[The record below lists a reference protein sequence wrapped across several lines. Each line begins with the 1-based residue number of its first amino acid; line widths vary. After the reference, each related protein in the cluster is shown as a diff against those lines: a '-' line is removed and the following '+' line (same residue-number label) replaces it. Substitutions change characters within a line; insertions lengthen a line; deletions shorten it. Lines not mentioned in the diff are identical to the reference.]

1 MDDTE
6 KENTYTGSGNSLT
19 QGFSSPEPNAAWPI
33 TQEPMVPEQTSPEPA
48 IPGESSGADQVSGNT
63 GVPGAAAVN
72 LVKALELLDAAR
84 GEMAKRI
91 VGQKE
96 MIDGLLTALIAGGH
110 ILLEGVPGLAK
121 TRAVKTL
128 AEITGLVFKRIQF
141 TPDLL
146 PADLTGT
153 LIWEQAT
160 ASFSMRRGPVFANVI
175 LADEINRAPA
185 KVQSALLEAMEEHQ
199 VTIGERSYPLPTPFF
214 VLATQNPIE
223 HEGTYALPEAELDR
237 FLLKLLVPYPEQEEE
252 LRILDFAAPF
262 SGGRELTGGNRAV
275 IDAAPGG
282 DRGIKDINSASLRPV
297 LGPEALD
304 FLRAAADSVYTDE
317 KILKYIVSVVAASRP
332 APSRSVQ
339 GTEGVKHGMN
349 RPREGL
355 YRYIA
360 FGASPRASL
369 ALYRC
374 SRIRAL
380 LGGRSFV
387 SPEDVKA
394 AAFPVLRHRLV
405 LSYEAEADGL
415 EPDTVISRILTLVPM
430 P

>member
-1 MDDTE
+1 ME
-6 KENTYTGSGNSLT
+6 AIELL
-19 QGFSSPEPNAAWPI
+19 NAAR
-33 TQEPMVPEQTSPEPA
+33 Q
-48 IPGESSGADQVSGNT
+48 
-63 GVPGAAAVN
+63 
-72 LVKALELLDAAR
+72 
-84 GEMAKRI
+84 EMAKRV
-91 VGQKE
+91 VGQGE
-96 MIDGLLTALIAGGH
+96 MVDGLITALIAGGH

-153 LIWEQAT
+153 LVWEQAT
-160 ASFSMRRGPVFANVI
+160 GAFSMRRGPVFANVI

-185 KVQSALLEAMEEHQ
+185 KVQSALLEAMEEKQ
-199 VTIGERSYPLPTPFF
+199 VTIGEKSYPLPSPFF

-237 FLLKLLVPYPEQEEE
+237 FLLKLLVRYPDLDEEQ
-252 LRILDFAAPF
+252 RILGFAAPF
-262 SGGRELTGGNRAV
+262 GTEPKNAVKTGDARFGEDGGLN
-275 IDAAPGG
+275 
-282 DRGIKDINSASLRPV
+282 PV
-297 LGPEALD
+297 LGQD
-304 FLRAAADSVYTDE
+304 VLRILRQAADSVFVDDQ
-317 KILKYIVSVVAASRP
+317 IQKYIVSVVAASRP
-332 APSRSVQ
+332 AVSRP
-339 GTEGVKHGMN
+339 GAEKPG
-349 RPREGL
+349 RAREGL

-360 FGASPRASL
+360 FGASPRATI

-374 SRIRAL
+374 SKIRAL
-380 LGGRSFV
+380 FEDRAFV
-387 SPEDVKA
+387 TPEDVKA

-415 EPDTVISRILTLVPM
+415 EPDTVVNRILTLVPM